1 MDFDVFAPGSSAAD
15 DSDLPTLR
23 ILAGGRLVLNA
34 AAHRLLGGTAFVQL
48 LWDAD
53 TDSIGIMPC
62 AENDPDSHRVTVAA
76 AQAIIT
82 SQEFIDAYDIAPSHG
97 LSLAWDGRML
107 TAPVRR

>member
-1 MDFDVFAPGSSAAD
+1 MDFDLFAPGSSAAD
-15 DSDLPTLR
+15 DSDVPTLR

-53 TDSIGIMPC
+53 TDSIGIMPS
-62 AENDPDSHRVTVAA
+62 AESDPDSHRVAVAS

-82 SQEFIDAYDIAPSHG
+82 SQEFIDAYDISPSHG
-97 LSLAWDGRML
+97 LPMLWDGRTL
-107 TAPVRR
+107 IAATHR